1 MSRSKEQPG
10 SSGPEKAWMRS
21 FGHVLRR
28 DSGSTGDGTGR
39 QTEMRKTAE
48 KIHGRREDGW
58 PYGGGSKPKGE
69 TEALWR
75 SSEQKE
81 KNAMRGDSLHLTVDL
96 HLQRRDRRSITERKK
111 TVNYG
116 KVKSQEKEKYLG

>member
-21 FGHVLRR
+21 FGHVLHR

-69 TEALWR
+69 MEALWR

-81 KNAMRGDSLHLTVDL
+81 KNAMRGDSLLTFTCREGTDAASQREKNSE
-96 HLQRRDRRSITERKK
+96 LQQS
-111 TVNYG
+111 
-116 KVKSQEKEKYLG
+116 